1 MKIPHIS
8 FINKRQQN
16 KREDKH
22 SQKIKREPFLS
33 KVTDTYIKIDKEI
46 DEIQKAKKR
55 RHQYISIP
63 LGPSNLIL
71 EIDAKKLRSL
81 PKDIKLK
88 AMEDLNAVMTI
99 EDKQAVLR
107 KYNIGKLAT
116 RQ

>member
-8 FINKRQQN
+8 FINKHHQRNHVQI
-16 KREDKH
+16 E
-22 SQKIKREPFLS
+22 KREPLLS
-33 KVTDTYIKIDKEI
+33 KVADTYIKIDKEI

-55 RHQYISIP
+55 RHQYVSIP
-63 LGPSNLIL
+63 LGPSNLLL
-71 EIDAKKLRSL
+71 EIDAEKLRSL

-88 AMEDLNAVMTI
+88 AMEDLNAVITT

-107 KYNIGKLAT
+107 KYNIGKLVT

>member
-8 FINKRQQN
+8 FINKPQQH
-16 KREDKH
+16 KHVQRE
-22 SQKIKREPFLS
+22 KREPLLS

-55 RHQYISIP
+55 RHQYVSIP
-63 LGPSNLIL
+63 LGPSNLML
-71 EIDAKKLRSL
+71 EIDTEKLRSL

-88 AMEDLNAVMTI
+88 AMEDLNAVITT

-107 KYNIGKLAT
+107 KYNIGKLAS

>member
-8 FINKRQQN
+8 FINKHQQS
-16 KREDKH
+16 KREDIH
-22 SQKIKREPFLS
+22 AQRVKREPLLS

-55 RHQYISIP
+55 RHQYVTIP
-63 LGPSNLIL
+63 LGPSTLQL
-71 EIDAKKLRSL
+71 SLDAQKLRAL

-88 AMEDLNAVMTI
+88 AMEELNAVITT

-107 KYNIGKLAT
+107 KYNIGKLASL
-116 RQ
+116 